1 MDSGGYRAG
10 ELFLRYTFTKINQ
23 LSSGR
28 LFYKKN
34 PQEGQE
40 KCNSIINVICNV
52 NPWREMLLKDVQMI
66 ENMKWDPHFL
76 YDPQSWNKSKVNVK
90 NYGRMIHSSK
100 VHFRFLHCQDVH
112 ECYLDLFETRLHFV
126 SNSSAGLIYQVT
138 LPLKELTICKPQTS
152 NGALSELETF
162 AFQINGVS
170 LKSTIVYCKSQ
181 GELDHWLSL
190 LTDHLAACGGTSPF
204 VQFKENSQIPASHQ
218 RSREELRMSVQS
230 EPIYEWEGSHRDS
243 LGPII
248 CVSKVTLQHLPCQE
262 QHSRLLVMY
271 PSTLIILSEENN
283 RLFYKGKIL
292 LNTITVTTPCHDLK
306 PNTFMIKGKL
316 INPIIV
322 SCLDMKEFSD
332 WICKFR
338 ASRIPIQTP
347 PPPVYDIIYTPIK
360 IEAPEFHRWSAHSSQ
375 GMTES
380 WKLSQSGQCSK
391 ELQFCMESDN
401 VVSPGYSEPLFYIS
415 SRPTSTTTRSS
426 TEVCSSI
433 SSKSRLYPLVQD
445 PMSPIYS
452 TPYLALQNH
461 GPIQWQEKVPLT
473 KTNSL
478 NTLQTSVS
486 LKLSNPDR
494 HSATPTL
501 DLDTDYSRPVCH
513 RNYIDLQVL
522 PSFKLRSPPLDRR
535 NKNTQTS
542 KQEIDQ
548 FTETVSGMKLIS
560 PTKENS
566 QQMKYNCFQDKIASL
581 ELTES
586 QSQVDYA
593 NIWESVRQYE

>member
-126 SNSSAGLIYQVT
+126 FNSSAGLIYQVT

-218 RSREELRMSVQS
+218 RSREELRMSVQN

-360 IEAPEFHRWSAHSSQ
+360 IE
-375 GMTES
+375 
-380 WKLSQSGQCSK
+380 
-391 ELQFCMESDN
+391 
-401 VVSPGYSEPLFYIS
+401 YIS

>member
-1 MDSGGYRAG
+1 MPDRYDGTPDACQG
-10 ELFLRYTFTKINQ
+10 FLLQCKLVFASLPHVYQTDDGKITY
-23 LSSGR
+23 LISLLTGPALKCGR

-52 NPWREMLLKDVQMI
+52 NPWRMCQHNEWMLYLFILCGSQEMLLKDVQMI

-100 VHFRFLHCQDVH
+100 VHFRFLHCQVRHQCAVKWCLDNKILGSRIVIFLPQDVH

-126 SNSSAGLIYQVT
+126 SNSSAGLIYQVGMPVQVT

-190 LTDHLAACGGTSPF
+190 LTDHLAACGGT
-204 VQFKENSQIPASHQ
+204 VMINMKENSQIPASHQ

-306 PNTFMIKGKL
+306 PNTFMIKGMPINSRKL

-473 KTNSL
+473 KVLCVLHYEETLKSL
-478 NTLQTSVS
+478 RVTQNVF
-486 LKLSNPDR
+486 
-494 HSATPTL
+494 
-501 DLDTDYSRPVCH
+501 
-513 RNYIDLQVL
+513 VL
-522 PSFKLRSPPLDRR
+522 PMLF
-535 NKNTQTS
+535 
-542 KQEIDQ
+542 
-548 FTETVSGMKLIS
+548 
-560 PTKENS
+560 
-566 QQMKYNCFQDKIASL
+566 
-581 ELTES
+581 
-586 QSQVDYA
+586 
-593 NIWESVRQYE
+593 